1 MDQVTRVKKY
11 LKKEQWQKLIKDC
24 QNSGM
29 TVKAWCK
36 ANGICEQTYYRNLR
50 KYREEICAVLPVP
63 QNESNGNQPVVF
75 QKVELPVSRVIDG
88 SAAIRLHLCN
98 AVVEIQEGTS
108 PETIQAVLGA
118 LQRSC

>member
-1 MDQVTRVKKY
+1 MDQVTRVKQY

-75 QKVELPVSRVIDG
+75 QKVELPVSRVTDG
-88 SAAIRLHLCN
+88 SPQLHLRN

>member
-11 LKKEQWQKLIKDC
+11 LKKEQWKTLIRDC
-24 QNSGM
+24 QNSEM

-50 KYREEICAVLPVP
+50 KYREEICASLPAP
-63 QNESNGNQPVVF
+63 RNKANGNQPVVF
-75 QKVELPVSRVIDG
+75 QKVELPVSRVTDG
-88 SAAIRLHLCN
+88 SATIRLHLCN

-108 PETIQAVLGA
+108 PETIQAVLRA
-118 LQRSC
+118 LQQSC